1 MSRTVNLNLTLN
13 GTVTCTDQTIVAD
26 LTVSN
31 GSTLKTNTIATND
44 TSLITVNNDTLFNKS
59 IILSNTGN
67 NIPPMTSRHGAIS
80 TNYTSGAAEMDFWNN
95 WTVIV
100 PTLPAFNFYV
110 LSDATTVS
118 NVMTITNGGDLK
130 VLGNLT
136 DINNINTITM
146 KDIDNNISLNAGTNE
161 VILDASRTTAR
172 LDAGLAGY
180 MWSIG
185 SGLWQIMP
193 IIYSMKI
200 MYDGFN
206 DKDYLWTINPGFK
219 FVLYED
225 VDYLGGIVSTI
236 DNTTGLTILTEAPT
250 PNIGHTS
257 SIKVY
262 FNGIERTN
270 TINSGGYTIS

>member
-31 GSTLKTNTIATND
+31 GSSLKTNTIATND
-44 TSLITVNNDTLFNKS
+44 TSLIILNDGALFNES
-59 IILSNTGN
+59 IILSNTGPT
-67 NIPPMTSRHGAIS
+67 IPPLTSRHGAIS
-80 TNYTSGAAEMDFWNN
+80 TNYTSGSAEMDFWNN
-95 WTVIV
+95 WTVTV
-100 PTLPAFNFYV
+100 STLPAFNFYV

-118 NVMTITNGGDLK
+118 NVLTVTKGGDLK
-130 VLGNLT
+130 ILENIT
-136 DINNINTITM
+136 DMNNTNTITM
-146 KDIDNNISLNAGTNE
+146 ADIDNNISINASSNE
-161 VILDASRTTAR
+161 VIIEASRTTAR

-206 DKDYLWTINPGFK
+206 DKDYLWTVNPGFK

-225 VDYLGGIVSTI
+225 VDYLGGIVNTI
-236 DNTTGLTILTEAPT
+236 DNTNGLTIHTEAPS

-262 FNGIERTN
+262 FNDVERKN